1 MTLSFKNLEFRTEL
15 PDIPSSMPVAQVSA
29 QCASERGR
37 SVRALAE
44 HFELGDLVEVG
55 VPWGYALG
63 NEAGQVEFFSAS
75 GGVRGRN
82 LKVVNAFEDE
92 RRDWADAHTVD
103 SKTGTEWTLGEKS
116 RRDLVKRSRG
126 LLERLG
132 LAVDAA
138 SVDVVLGQWAL
149 LDEDGNERE
158 SGPGRATVKLSYALE
173 ALPFI
178 GPGSKTLLHYDP
190 IDREPRLARLFHVH
204 REVGDVRNVE
214 IGDAERAFDAL
225 LADPFLV
232 ARARGKTKIAITS
245 VKVGLLS
252 LPADVVQRFA
262 IPSLAVEGTIEG
274 LKDNKGQPFEL
285 RFGRYVPAAS
295 SEALR
300 SAGVVRVDEL
310 PTSTVIRRGKRK
322 AA

>member
-1 MTLSFKNLEFRTEL
+1 MTLSFKDLEFRTEL
-15 PDIPSSMPVAQVSA
+15 PDIPSTMPVAQIAA

-37 SVRALAE
+37 SVKALAD

-82 LKVVNAFEDE
+82 LKVVNTFEDE
-92 RRDWADAHTVD
+92 RRDWADARTVD
-103 SKTGTEWTLGEKS
+103 SKAGTQWVLGEKS
-116 RRDLVKRSRG
+116 HRELVKRSRR
-126 LLERLG
+126 LLESIG

-138 SVDVVLGQWAL
+138 STDVVLGQWAL

-173 ALPFI
+173 TLPFL
-178 GPGSKTLLHYDP
+178 GSGSKTLLHYDP
-190 IDREPRLARLFHVH
+190 IDGEPRLARLFHVH
-204 REVGDVRNVE
+204 REVGDVRSVE
-214 IGDAERAFDAL
+214 IGDTERAFAAL

-232 ARARGKTKIAITS
+232 ARARGKTKVAITS

-262 IPSLAVEGTIEG
+262 TPSLAVEGTIEG

-300 SAGVVRVDEL
+300 SAGVVTVDEL
-310 PTSTVIRRGKRK
+310 PTSTVVRSGKRK